1 VAGRRR
7 IAWALALLVTLVALG
22 FVAKTSIMTS
32 ADVYLDEDLA
42 ALRHEALT
50 ALAKAITDAASS
62 TVGAAAAVIVPVVLW
77 LAHRRRDAVHALL
90 LIGGALAVA
99 FLVKALVHEHRPPQ
113 RLWVIA
119 PNNPYSFPSGHAT
132 VAAALALT
140 AVLITSGRSRP
151 LVAAVGALFAAG
163 VALTRLYLGVHYL
176 PDVAGGF
183 LVAACAELLAAGLLQ
198 LPLVNTRLRA
208 PDQGSSNARRT
219 AQPAHTSARNG

>member
-1 VAGRRR
+1 ML
-7 IAWALALLVTLVALG
+7 ITLG
-22 FVAKTSIMTS
+22 FAAKTSIVTG
-32 ADVYLDEDLA
+32 ADIYLDEHLA
-42 ALRHEALT
+42 ALRHETLT
-50 ALAKAITDAASS
+50 ALAEATTDASSS

-77 LAHRRRDAVHALL
+77 LARRRRDAVHALL

-119 PNNPYSFPSGHAT
+119 PNNPYSFPSGHTT

-140 AVLITSGRSRP
+140 AVLIAPGRSRP
-151 LVAAVGALFAAG
+151 LVAAVGALFAGG

-183 LVAACAELLAAGLLQ
+183 LVAASAAQLAAGLLQ
-198 LPLVNTRLRA
+198 LPPVTMRLRA
-208 PDQGSSNARRT
+208 LDQGSSDAYRT
-219 AQPAHTSARNG
+219 ARPARTSARNG